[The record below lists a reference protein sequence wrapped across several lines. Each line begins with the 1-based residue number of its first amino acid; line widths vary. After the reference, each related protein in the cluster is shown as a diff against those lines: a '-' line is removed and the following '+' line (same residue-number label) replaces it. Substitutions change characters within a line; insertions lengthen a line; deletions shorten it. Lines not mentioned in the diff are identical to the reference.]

1 MEKEIGRLLERLEE
15 RGLDERTIV
24 AIVAD
29 HGEEFL
35 EHGRHFHGKTA
46 YGEMMGFAAGIQNG
60 HHLVNNSGTT
70 AVYLEVGS
78 RPDSD
83 QVTYPDVDLR
93 LTKEKG
99 ESHFSRNDGIP
110 Y

>member
-1 MEKEIGRLLERLEE
+1 MIT
-15 RGLDERTIV
+15 D
-24 AIVAD
+24 D
-29 HGEEFL
+29 GEQVL
-35 EHGRHFHGKTA
+35 APDTA
-46 YGEMMGFAAGIQNG
+46 AGFAAGIQNG
-60 HHLVNNSGTT
+60 HHLVNNSGST

-99 ESHFSRNDGIP
+99 EYHFSRNDGIP

>member
-1 MEKEIGRLLERLEE
+1 M
-15 RGLDERTIV
+15 
-24 AIVAD
+24 
-29 HGEEFL
+29 
-35 EHGRHFHGKTA
+35 
-46 YGEMMGFAAGIQNG
+46 
-60 HHLVNNSGTT
+60 NNSGTT